1 MINASELV
9 REEVLRL
16 APYNSGLTLREVN
29 ERYAPAK
36 IAKLGSNESPLGP
49 SPDLGS
55 IITAGP
61 DLIRLYPDPAGVELR
76 KVIAVALG
84 VPLAQI
90 ILGNGSEELI
100 SIISRAVLRPK
111 DRVVTLYPSFPLHED
126 YATLMGATVDCINI
140 KDDMSIDVE
149 AFEEA
154 IAAPARMVIFSNPM
168 NPVGSWLSPAELTR
182 AIAAADKNTLIVI
195 DEAYAEYAAG
205 DDYVSAVDLLKGSD
219 RPWVVLRT
227 MSKAY
232 GLAGLRIGY
241 GVVGNPEFRSLLDRV
256 RTPFNV
262 NAIAQVSAVT
272 ALADRQ
278 HLQRVVILAISER
291 QRMEAFLRGNGW
303 QVAPSKGNFLF
314 FDCARNAADF
324 AEGLLRQGVIVKPWK
339 QAGFETFVR
348 VSIGAPDEN
357 NQFMSAVLSLK

>member
-1 MINASELV
+1 
-9 REEVLRL
+9 
-16 APYNSGLTLREVN
+16 
-29 ERYAPAK
+29 
-36 IAKLGSNESPLGP
+36 
-49 SPDLGS
+49 
-55 IITAGP
+55 
-61 DLIRLYPDPAGVELR
+61 
-76 KVIAVALG
+76 
-84 VPLAQI
+84 
-90 ILGNGSEELI
+90 
-100 SIISRAVLRPK
+100 
-111 DRVVTLYPSFPLHED
+111 
-126 YATLMGATVDCINI
+126 MGATVDCINI

-357 NQFMSAVLSLK
+357 NQFMSAVLSVK